1 MTREAARQFSLPA
14 VPILLEVVEA
24 APSAQQAWR
33 YTARPGWSSPGES
46 LWMRLSKFSLCN
58 RLSSAELTEVFA
70 LRDANGLYM
79 VGPAEFIQ
87 AQPVTTTAHAATGGA
102 SV

>member
-14 VPILLEVVEA
+14 VLILLEVVVEA

-33 YTARPGWSSPGES
+33 CTARPGWSSPGES

-58 RLSSAELTEVFA
+58 RLSSAELTELFA

-79 VGPAEFIQ
+79 AVDLRRKER
-87 AQPVTTTAHAATGGA
+87 
-102 SV
+102 